1 MSALARNFVDLQ
13 SQVAAA
19 VSRVTVHVPAALS
32 ALAGEMMMMVVVVVV
47 VVVVVLVVVV
57 VVEVVVAVM
66 MTTTIMR
73 SDFPCISFFILEQAM
88 SPTIA

>member
-32 ALAGEMMMMVVVVVV
+32 ALAGEMMVVVVVV
-47 VVVVVLVVVV
+47 VVV
-57 VVEVVVAVM
+57 AVM
-66 MTTTIMR
+66 TTTTIMR